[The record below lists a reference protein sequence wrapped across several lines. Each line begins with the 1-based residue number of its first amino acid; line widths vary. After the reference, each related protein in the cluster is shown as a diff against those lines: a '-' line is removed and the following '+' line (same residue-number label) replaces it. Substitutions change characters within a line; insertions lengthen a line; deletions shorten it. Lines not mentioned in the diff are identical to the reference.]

1 MRFAFIAKHR
11 SIWPVIW
18 LCKALDVSRSGF
30 HAWMNRTP
38 AKRTLENEVIARV
51 VRQSF
56 IASDRTYGARRVWHD
71 VLAEGLNCGL
81 HRIERLM
88 QVNALKARPRRRY
101 LPPDT
106 GERRRSA
113 IAPNVLDRQFH
124 ASAPNTK
131 WIADFTYIWTAE
143 GWLYVSAVIDLFSR
157 RVVGWS
163 MSTSMTAQ
171 LVADALVMAIWRRG
185 KPDALLHHSDQ
196 GSQYT
201 SEQFSSLMAD
211 YGVTCS
217 MSRSGNVWDNA
228 AMESFFSS
236 LKTERTARK
245 TYRTRSQAKADI
257 FDYIER
263 FYNPIRRHSTLGY
276 ISPIEFE
283 RKAGVT

>member
-11 SIWPVIW
+11 SIWPVAW
-18 LCKALDVSRSGF
+18 LCEALDVSRSGF
-30 HAWMNRTP
+30 HAWLTRSPSNRTRYDD
-38 AKRTLENEVIARV
+38 ALLGVMRA
-51 VRQSF
+51 SF
-56 IASDRTYGARRVWHD
+56 IASDRTYGARRIWRD

-88 QVNALKARPRRRY
+88 RGNAMRARPRRRS
-101 LPPDT
+101 LPADT
-106 GERRRSA
+106 GERAVSA
-113 IAPNVLDRQFH
+113 IAPNALDRQFH
-124 ASAPNTK
+124 AAAPNRK

-143 GWLYVSAVIDLFSR
+143 GWLYVAAVIDLFSR

-163 MSTSMTAQ
+163 MSASMTAQ
-171 LVADALVMAIWRRG
+171 LVIDALLMAIWRRG
-185 KPDALLHHSDQ
+185 RADALMHHSDQ

-201 SEQFSSLMAD
+201 SEQFRRLLAD
-211 YGVTCS
+211 NGVNCS

-245 TYRTRSQAKADI
+245 TYRTRSEAKADV

-263 FYNPIRRHSTLGY
+263 FYNPKRRHSTLGY
-276 ISPIEFE
+276 LSPVEFE
-283 RKAGVT
+283 KKAGLA